1 MTQPANQYRTTRA
14 CRTTDGAR
22 FSAGTT
28 MKATAEEMD
37 QRFHPEDWVQVGGAG
52 GVGNVRT
59 SEIERPDRGTPTP
72 APKPTPKPASKS
84 KSRKTAAA

>member
-1 MTQPANQYRTTRA
+1 MTQPATNQYRTTRA

-22 FSAGTT
+22 FAAGTT
-28 MKATAEEMD
+28 MQATAEEMD
-37 QRFHPEDWVQVGGAG
+37 QRFHPEDWVQ
-52 GVGNVRT
+52 VGNVRT